1 MWILSKVQKNMT
13 KKDLKGISLILVAIA
28 LIIDCQVVVAA
39 DLTMSLTDNAVS
51 ASGGFSSKI
60 IQIIGIMTI
69 LSVAPSI
76 IIMFTSFTK
85 IVVVFSILRNG
96 LGLQQTPPNSVL
108 ASLALFLTF
117 FIMEAPLKAIYD
129 DTIEPLME
137 ERITNEMAWDNIQK
151 PIKGFMLHNVADK
164 ELSLFRGMAKID
176 EEVSRDET
184 PIHVLTPA
192 FLISELRKAFE
203 IGFLLFL
210 PFLVIDLV
218 VSSVLMAMGMM
229 MLPPVMISL
238 PFKLIFFVLVDG
250 WYMLCGSLVK
260 SYGL

>member
-1 MWILSKVQKNMT
+1 MIKKNFTIFVMILTV
-13 KKDLKGISLILVAIA
+13 IA
-28 LIIDCQVVVAA
+28 LTIDYQMVAAA
-39 DLTMSLTDNAVS
+39 DLTMSLTDNATAV
-51 ASGGFSSKI
+51 SGGFSSKI
-60 IQIIGIMTI
+60 IQMIGIVTI

-85 IVVVFSILRNG
+85 IAVVFSILRNG

-108 ASLALFLTF
+108 TSLALFLTF
-117 FIMEAPLKAIYD
+117 FIMERPLKVMYD
-129 DTIEPLME
+129 DAIEPLIE

-151 PIKGFMLHNVADK
+151 PVKGFMLENVADK

-176 EEVSRDET
+176 DKVSKDET

-203 IGFLLFL
+203 IGFLIFL

-229 MLPPVMISL
+229 MLPPVVISL

>member
-1 MWILSKVQKNMT
+1 MT
-13 KKDLKGISLILVAIA
+13 KQNFTVLKIIFIVIGFIIDYQLVAA
-28 LIIDCQVVVAA
+28 E
-39 DLTMSLTDNAVS
+39 DLTMSLTDNATSV
-51 ASGGFSSKI
+51 SGGFSSKI
-60 IQIIGIMTI
+60 IQMIGIITI

-85 IVVVFSILRNG
+85 IAVVFSILRNG

-108 ASLALFLTF
+108 TSLALFLTF
-117 FIMEAPLKAIYD
+117 FIMEKPLKVMYEDAL
-129 DTIEPLME
+129 EPLIE

-151 PIKGFMLHNVADK
+151 PVKGFMLQNVADK
-164 ELSLFRGMAKID
+164 ELSLFRGMAKVD
-176 EEVSRDET
+176 DKVSRDET
-184 PIHVLTPA
+184 PLHVLTPA

-203 IGFLLFL
+203 IGFLVFL

-229 MLPPVMISL
+229 MLPPVVISL

-260 SYGL
+260 SYVL

>member
-1 MWILSKVQKNMT
+1 
-13 KKDLKGISLILVAIA
+13 
-28 LIIDCQVVVAA
+28 
-39 DLTMSLTDNAVS
+39 
-51 ASGGFSSKI
+51 
-60 IQIIGIMTI
+60 
-69 LSVAPSI
+69 
-76 IIMFTSFTK
+76 
-85 IVVVFSILRNG
+85 
-96 LGLQQTPPNSVL
+96 
-108 ASLALFLTF
+108 
-117 FIMEAPLKAIYD
+117 MERPLKVMYD
-129 DTIEPLME
+129 DAIEPLIE

-151 PIKGFMLHNVADK
+151 PVKGFMLENVADK

-176 EEVSRDET
+176 DKVSKDET

-203 IGFLLFL
+203 IGFLIFL

-229 MLPPVMISL
+229 MLPPVVISL

>member
-1 MWILSKVQKNMT
+1 MIR
-13 KKDLKGISLILVAIA
+13 KGLWLLVSLLMYKEIA
-28 LIIDCQVVVAA
+28 SAA
-39 DLTMSLTDNAVS
+39 DLTMNLTDSAIT

-60 IQIIGIMTI
+60 IQMIGLMTI
-69 LSVAPSI
+69 LSIAPSV

-85 IVVVFSILRNG
+85 ITVVLSILRNG
-96 LGLQQTPPNSVL
+96 LGLQQTPPNTVL

-117 FIMEAPLKAIYD
+117 FIMEKPFKTIYD
-129 DTIEPLME
+129 DAIEPLMD
-137 ERITNEMAWDNIQK
+137 ERISNDVAWDNIQK
-151 PIKGFMLHNVADK
+151 PMKGFMLHNVADK
-164 ELSLFRGMAKID
+164 ELALFRGMAKIED
-176 EEVSRDET
+176 SVSKDDT
-184 PIHVLTPA
+184 PLHVLTPA

-203 IGFLLFL
+203 IGFLVFL

>member
-1 MWILSKVQKNMT
+1 MIKKNLQAILV
-13 KKDLKGISLILVAIA
+13 LILLFSCEAA
-28 LIIDCQVVVAA
+28 AAA
-39 DLTMSLTDNAVS
+39 DLTMSLNDNAAS
-51 ASGGFSSKI
+51 ASGGFSSRI
-60 IQIIGIMTI
+60 IQIIALMTI

-76 IIMFTSFTK
+76 VIMFTSFTK
-85 IVVVFSILRNG
+85 IAVVLSILRNG

-117 FIMEAPLKAIYD
+117 FIMEKPLKAIYD
-129 DTIEPLME
+129 DAIEPLME
-137 ERITNEMAWDNIQK
+137 ERITNEMAWENLQK
-151 PIKGFMLHNVADK
+151 PVKGFMLENVGDK
-164 ELSLFRGMAKID
+164 ELSLFRGMAKVEDSIT
-176 EEVSRDET
+176 RDET
-184 PIHVLTPA
+184 PLHVLIPA

-203 IGFLLFL
+203 IGFLIFL